1 MDPRRIYDVTIPIRE
16 GMVVWPGDDPVE
28 ITKVKSMPRGDRFNQ
43 SQIKMGAHTGTHIDA
58 PLHFIDG
65 ARGVDSISPAL
76 LVGPVVVLEIQG
88 IRKIGAEAFRN
99 SGIPDGIT
107 RVILKTDN
115 VDLIGRDQFVEDFS
129 HLTPEGARYLVN
141 HGIKVLGFDYYS
153 VAEFGKGDDVH
164 QILLS
169 EGVVIIEGL
178 DLRGVPA
185 GVYRLMALPMKLA
198 GGDGAPARV
207 LLHSG

>member
-1 MDPRRIYDVTIPIRE
+1 
-16 GMVVWPGDDPVE
+16 MVVWPGDDPVE
-28 ITKVKSMPRGDRFNQ
+28 ITRVKSMSRGDRLNQ
-43 SQIKMGAHTGTHIDA
+43 SQIKMSAHTGTHIDA

-76 LVGPVVVLEIQG
+76 LVGPVVVLEITSVK
-88 IRKIGAEAFRN
+88 KIGAEAFRN

-115 VDLIGRDQFVEDFS
+115 VDLIGRDQFVEDYAY
-129 HLTPEGARYLVN
+129 LTPEGARYLVN

-153 VAEFGKGDDVH
+153 VAEFGKGDEVH
-164 QILLS
+164 RILLS
-169 EGVVIIEGL
+169 EGTVIIEGL

-185 GVYRLMALPMKLA
+185 GVYRLMALPLKLA
-198 GGDGAPARV
+198 GCDGAPARV